1 MTTPHTYR
9 LERRQFIL
17 RPRADVFDFFSD
29 ASNLE
34 AITPPSV
41 HFHILTP
48 RPIVLQ
54 EGTLIDYR
62 LRLLGVPMKWRTRIE
77 SFEPPCCF
85 SDTQVRGP
93 YKLWRHTHEF
103 HEQDGG
109 TLMIDRV
116 AYQLS
121 LGPIGWAAN
130 ALFVRRQLGHIFD
143 YRYQQIERLLAET
156 RSAGRESD
164 RAPQSVT

>member
-1 MTTPHTYR
+1 MTTPHTYT
-9 LERRQFIL
+9 LQRRQFIPRL
-17 RPRADVFDFFSD
+17 RADVFAFFSD
-29 ASNLE
+29 AGNLE

-77 SFEPPCCF
+77 SFEPPHRF

-103 HEQDGG
+103 HDQDGG
-109 TLMIDRV
+109 TLMIDHV

-121 LGPIGWAAN
+121 LGPIA
-130 ALFVRRQLGHIFD
+130 RRK
-143 YRYQQIERLLAET
+143 
-156 RSAGRESD
+156 
-164 RAPQSVT
+164 V